1 MEPGDIIIVL
11 DEKEHAQFKRNGI
24 DLIHTMNI
32 SLSDSLCSFKR
43 TITTLDDRTLVIQ
56 TVPGEAKLDR
66 YVALMVCCVTSGQ
79 PLLVYFSAKNDF

>member
-24 DLIHTMNI
+24 DLIHTINI

-56 TVPGEAKLDR
+56 TVPGEAKLDT
-66 YVALMVCCVTSGQ
+66 YH
-79 PLLVYFSAKNDF
+79 